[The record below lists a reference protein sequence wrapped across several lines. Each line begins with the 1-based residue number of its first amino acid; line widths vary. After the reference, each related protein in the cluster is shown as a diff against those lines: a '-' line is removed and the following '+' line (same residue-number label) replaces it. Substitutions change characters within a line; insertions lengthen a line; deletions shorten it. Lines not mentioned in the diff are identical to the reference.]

1 MMKIDSNV
9 VVLGGK
15 EAADAK
21 RKQDLLDVIDA
32 MRMMVQSGE
41 ITEFVAAS
49 MDSDGLTQIHACAF
63 DLPGGVGLFEIGKH
77 LLIAGETGIVE
88 ME

>member
-1 MMKIDSNV
+1 MKIDSNV

-15 EAADAK
+15 EEAAAK
-21 RKQDLLDVIDA
+21 RKQDLIDVLDA
-32 MRMMVQSGE
+32 MRLMVQSGE

-49 MDSDGLTQIHACAF
+49 MDDDGLTQIHACAF